1 MVIYLDENTIIGAKS
16 SHRPMKGRTAS
27 GYGKNL
33 PTDLMVMLSNKRWYR
48 VKAIC
53 YSNATS
59 HYITIGNGFG
69 DRYLDDAC
77 IDRARE
83 VMIR

>member
-1 MVIYLDENTIIGAKS
+1 MVVYLDENTIVASKITD
-16 SHRPMKGRTAS
+16 RPWKGRTVT

-33 PTDLMVMLSNKRWYR
+33 PTTRMIQLANKRWYR

-53 YSNATS
+53 YSNASS

-69 DRYLDDAC
+69 DRFLDGYC
-77 IDRARE
+77 EDRILE
-83 VMIR
+83 VQI